1 MSQKTKTTTFSK
13 GDQPRW
19 IQIAPATFSVEQGE
33 DKEGTFAM
41 VEGQA
46 ACYGNWFTVMD
57 TGSYSLQRMNRPGMF
72 ARSLSQNPEIV
83 LRVNHQD
90 ALARTGAGT
99 LQVWE
104 TEEALMFKGR
114 LNLQMMVANDVYQ
127 AMKDNLLTEGSCQF
141 WPTMVEEWS
150 EEQDG
155 KIVEYQDIKEAKID
169 KGDVSIVLYGANPQC
184 STNLAQMVQMTRPL
198 EPVVATEPE
207 QEQQAKEVIIVEPGK
222 IITWNGLNWTAEQQ
236 EQKPDPE
243 PQPANDLLAEKQRAT
258 IDFHRSLLAD
268 PVKHLMVPER

>member
-1 MSQKTKTTTFSK
+1 MDRNKEDRMSDKTTTTFSK

-19 IQIAPATFSVEQGE
+19 IQMAPSIFQVEQGE
-33 DKEGTFAM
+33 DKDGAFAM

-104 TEEALMFKGR
+104 TDQALMFKGR
-114 LNLQMMVANDVYQ
+114 INLQMMVANDVYQ
-127 AMKDNLLTEGSCQF
+127 AMKDDLLTEGSCQF

-184 STNLAQMVQMTRPL
+184 STNLAQMIQMARPL
-198 EPVVATEPE
+198 PVPAADDVPAEE
-207 QEQQAKEVIIVEPGK
+207 K
-222 IITWNGLNWTAEQQ
+222 IIKFKGDTSEL
-236 EQKPDPE
+236 QKAVDE
-243 PQPANDLLAEKQRAT
+243 VEDTEPANDLLSEKERA
-258 IDFHRSLLAD
+258 IIQFHKCLLAD
-268 PVKHLMVPER
+268 PVKHLLVPERKL